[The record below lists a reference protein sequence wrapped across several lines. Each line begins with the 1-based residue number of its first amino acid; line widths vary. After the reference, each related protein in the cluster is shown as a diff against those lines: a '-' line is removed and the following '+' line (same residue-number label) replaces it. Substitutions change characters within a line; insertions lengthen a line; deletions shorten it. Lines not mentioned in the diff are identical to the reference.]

1 MVRVRKVALMGFPA
15 VGKSSLAFQY
25 VENKFEAEYVTTI
38 QDQFEKRIKIGDR
51 DFKLEIY
58 DTMGVTELPNFPDD
72 YLIMDG
78 WVIVYSVTEERSF
91 DVVREIYDRLMA
103 SGSLRPPLV
112 IVANKCDL
120 AEDRYVH
127 RDICSHAP
135 DEASSNCRTTWTDS
149 SSLYIHFSQLLFC
162 SVISEAQGR
171 DLAKECGAIYI
182 EASAR
187 DNVVRLLLDVQL
199 SFHQL
204 CSPSILMTN
213 DPT

>member
-25 VENKFEAEYVTTI
+25 VENKFDAEYVTTI
-38 QDQFEKRIKIGDR
+38 QDQFEKCIKVGDR

-78 WVIVYSVTEERSF
+78 WVMVYSVVEERSF
-91 DVVREIYDRLMA
+91 DVVREVYDRLMA
-103 SGSLRPPLV
+103 SGALNPPLV

-120 AEDRYVH
+120 TEDR
-127 RDICSHAP
+127 
-135 DEASSNCRTTWTDS
+135 
-149 SSLYIHFSQLLFC
+149 
-162 SVISEAQGR
+162 VISEAQGR
-171 DLAKECGAIYI
+171 QLAKDCGAVYL

-187 DNVVRLLLDVQL
+187 ENVNVARV
-199 SFHQL
+199 FHDMV
-204 CSPSILMTN
+204 CEIEKRN
-213 DPT
+213 GDPIKKGDGGCVIA

>member
-120 AEDRYVH
+120 AEDR
-127 RDICSHAP
+127 
-135 DEASSNCRTTWTDS
+135 
-149 SSLYIHFSQLLFC
+149 
-162 SVISEAQGR
+162 VISEAQGR

-187 DNVVRLLLDVQL
+187 DNVNVADV
-199 SFHQL
+199 FHKMV
-204 CSPSILMTN
+204 CEIEKRN
-213 DPT
+213 GDPIQKEGGGCVIA